1 MLNYSN
7 VQNIQDCLDS
17 YMLRIGKVEIDEI
30 EANKELARAGLM
42 TDDSSS
48 PGQPLRDYLSTLR
61 DANKLPQNIRQ
72 LYGAWKIKHSKTL
85 AKVLQ
90 IFQF

>member
-1 MLNYSN
+1 
-7 VQNIQDCLDS
+7 
-17 YMLRIGKVEIDEI
+17 MLRTGKVEIDEI
-30 EANKELARAGLM
+30 EANKELERAGLM
-42 TDDSSS
+42 SDDNSK
-48 PGQPLRDYLSTLR
+48 PGRPLREFLSALR

-72 LYGAWKIKHSKTL
+72 LYGAWKIKHSKTI